1 MVKLTKVLEDVVFT
15 SNTDSKSFD
24 DIEIVDIAYS
34 SLKCQKGYMFV
45 ALKGETVDGH
55 KYVFDAYSRGA
66 RVFVLQHDMEMA
78 DDVIKIIVEDSRI
91 ALSKISANYFGN
103 PSKSLKIIGVTGTK
117 GKTTITNY
125 ISEVLNRAG
134 INTGVVGTNG
144 TFYNNVSET
153 TVNTTPE
160 SYELHRIFRKML
172 DSGVECVSM
181 EVSSGGLQRHRVEH
195 VDFDVAIFT
204 NLSPDHIGPKEHPTF
219 QNYLECKAKL
229 FTLAKHGIINIDD
242 EHAQEIIDI
251 ATCDIETFGIKKQAD
266 IRATNIEYSK
276 NLDSLGVKFVC
287 ETKNTAGNYYI
298 CSPGMFS
305 IYNALAVIAVCKYLG
320 VKKEITREA
329 LTEAKVCGRVEVLSV
344 LPYATIIIDYA
355 HNGVSLENILKT
367 LEHYDHKRLICLFG
381 SVGGRTKIRRKEL
394 GDVASR
400 ECDLSILTSD
410 NPDFEDPLEIIDD
423 IAKSFDKAKSKY
435 IVEPDR
441 KKAVQLAVRMAREG
455 DMIVLA
461 GKGHETYQLIK
472 GVKVPF
478 SEREIVKEEA
488 RKILESRKDEIMIA
502 N

>member
-1 MVKLTKVLEDVVFT
+1 
-15 SNTDSKSFD
+15 
-24 DIEIVDIAYS
+24 
-34 SLKCQKGYMFV
+34 
-45 ALKGETVDGH
+45 
-55 KYVFDAYSRGA
+55 
-66 RVFVLQHDMEMA
+66 
-78 DDVIKIIVEDSRI
+78 
-91 ALSKISANYFGN
+91 
-103 PSKSLKIIGVTGTK
+103 
-117 GKTTITNY
+117 
-125 ISEVLNRAG
+125 
-134 INTGVVGTNG
+134 
-144 TFYNNVSET
+144 
-153 TVNTTPE
+153 
-160 SYELHRIFRKML
+160 ML

>member
-1 MVKLTKVLEDVVFT
+1 
-15 SNTDSKSFD
+15 
-24 DIEIVDIAYS
+24 
-34 SLKCQKGYMFV
+34 
-45 ALKGETVDGH
+45 
-55 KYVFDAYSRGA
+55 
-66 RVFVLQHDMEMA
+66 
-78 DDVIKIIVEDSRI
+78 
-91 ALSKISANYFGN
+91 
-103 PSKSLKIIGVTGTK
+103 
-117 GKTTITNY
+117 
-125 ISEVLNRAG
+125 
-134 INTGVVGTNG
+134 
-144 TFYNNVSET
+144 
-153 TVNTTPE
+153 
-160 SYELHRIFRKML
+160 
-172 DSGVECVSM
+172 
-181 EVSSGGLQRHRVEH
+181 
-195 VDFDVAIFT
+195 
-204 NLSPDHIGPKEHPTF
+204 
-219 QNYLECKAKL
+219 
-229 FTLAKHGIINIDD
+229 
-242 EHAQEIIDI
+242 
-251 ATCDIETFGIKKQAD
+251 
-266 IRATNIEYSK
+266 
-276 NLDSLGVKFVC
+276 
-287 ETKNTAGNYYI
+287 
-298 CSPGMFS
+298 MFS

-344 LPYATIIIDYA
+344 LPYATKIIDYA

-423 IAKSFDKAKSKY
+423 IAKSFDKEKSKY

-441 KKAVQLAVRMAREG
+441 KKAVQLAVRMDREG

>member
-1 MVKLTKVLEDVVFT
+1 
-15 SNTDSKSFD
+15 
-24 DIEIVDIAYS
+24 
-34 SLKCQKGYMFV
+34 
-45 ALKGETVDGH
+45 
-55 KYVFDAYSRGA
+55 
-66 RVFVLQHDMEMA
+66 
-78 DDVIKIIVEDSRI
+78 
-91 ALSKISANYFGN
+91 
-103 PSKSLKIIGVTGTK
+103 
-117 GKTTITNY
+117 
-125 ISEVLNRAG
+125 
-134 INTGVVGTNG
+134 
-144 TFYNNVSET
+144 
-153 TVNTTPE
+153 
-160 SYELHRIFRKML
+160 
-172 DSGVECVSM
+172 
-181 EVSSGGLQRHRVEH
+181 
-195 VDFDVAIFT
+195 
-204 NLSPDHIGPKEHPTF
+204 
-219 QNYLECKAKL
+219 
-229 FTLAKHGIINIDD
+229 
-242 EHAQEIIDI
+242 
-251 ATCDIETFGIKKQAD
+251 
-266 IRATNIEYSK
+266 
-276 NLDSLGVKFVC
+276 
-287 ETKNTAGNYYI
+287 
-298 CSPGMFS
+298 MFS
-305 IYNALAVIAVCKYLG
+305 IYNAIAVIAVCKYLG

-400 ECDLSILTSD
+400 ESDLSILT
-410 NPDFEDPLEIIDD
+410 
-423 IAKSFDKAKSKY
+423 FDKAKSKY